1 MKRIPFAQEND
12 PTHSTINRPA
22 TLPNYDPSLSQPLL
36 LVSTATVFILVFVT
50 LGSEVMEGETRT
62 FDMSLLH
69 WAQALRVGHSWLA
82 DVMRDLSG
90 MGSTVVLTLVIAA
103 TAGYLV
109 LTAARATALLV
120 VTSALSGTLLVSI
133 FKAAFGRARPDLAY
147 ADFLV
152 PSLSFPS
159 GHASM
164 SAVVYLT
171 LGALIAGTRPR
182 LAQRVYIFTT
192 AALMTTLVGLSRV
205 ALGVHWATDVLGGW
219 AFGAAWAIIW
229 LLLAR
234 RISREHTDPTGAAR
248 RHTEGPP
255 KHPTDLPGS

>member
-1 MKRIPFAQEND
+1 MKLTPPQPDCD
-12 PTHSTINRPA
+12 PHHNTIDQSAPH
-22 TLPNYDPSLSQPLL
+22 PNGYNALIQPLL
-36 LVSTATVFILVFVT
+36 LVFLAALLALVFAA
-50 LGSEVMEGETRT
+50 LSSEVMEGETRS
-62 FDMSLLH
+62 FDMYLLH
-69 WAQALRVGHSWLA
+69 WAQALRVGHPGLA

-90 MGSTVVLTLVIAA
+90 MGSAVVLTLVIGA

-120 VTSALSGTLLVSI
+120 LASALSGTLLVSL
-133 FKAAFGRARPDLAY
+133 FKAAFGRLRPALAY

-182 LAQRVYIFTT
+182 LAQRAYIVTA
-192 AALMTTLVGLSRV
+192 AALMTMLVGLSRV

-219 AFGAAWAIIW
+219 AFGTAWAIIW

-234 RISREHTDPTGAAR
+234 RI
-248 RHTEGPP
+248 EGPP
-255 KHPTDLPGS
+255 KHPTAAPGA